1 MALTKRE
8 RPFHILKHWVF
19 LKGISRPNSARH
31 SEGAWAPGV
40 GGVVQECISWAI
52 PMGPWASYLA
62 SLCSVSSSLKQITV
76 SMEVFLANI
85 HAGLTGKQTLWPPR
99 GSLTHQCTICHFL
112 PLPRDQQCST

>member
-40 GGVVQECISWAI
+40 GGVVQECISWAN
-52 PMGPWASYLA
+52 PHGALGK
-62 SLCSVSSSLKQITV
+62 LLGLSVFC
-76 SMEVFLANI
+76 FLIFKANNSQ
-85 HAGLTGKQTLWPPR
+85 HGGVP
-99 GSLTHQCTICHFL
+99 S
-112 PLPRDQQCST
+112 